1 MFLFLR
7 DEAED
12 DLLYIFN
19 ESRAPDLS
27 VAVKTKKLGKIS
39 RELFKTVEQEEAKFS
54 EEAKISAEKM
64 NDYSCLVAEHP
75 STIKQCEEVIILGS
89 YTLRD

>member
-1 MFLFLR
+1 M
-7 DEAED
+7 
-12 DLLYIFN
+12 
-19 ESRAPDLS
+19 
-27 VAVKTKKLGKIS
+27 KTKKLGKIS
-39 RELFKTVEQEEAKFS
+39 RELFKTVEQ

>member
-1 MFLFLR
+1 MNPELQTFQSLWKQQK
-7 DEAED
+7 
-12 DLLYIFN
+12 
-19 ESRAPDLS
+19 
-27 VAVKTKKLGKIS
+27 VGKIS